1 MDLGWCSDDSLLAS
15 CSLDN
20 TIHIWNMSN
29 GTPVAV
35 LKGHSSLVKG
45 VAWDPVGSFLASQ
58 SDDKSIIIWR
68 TSDWSLVR
76 KLEGHW
82 EKSVSIFVM
91 LIVWLKER
99 EICVMGVA

>member
-29 GTPVAV
+29 GAPVAV

-82 EKSVSIFVM
+82 EKSVSI
-91 LIVWLKER
+91 LIYLCIAQGGNKY
-99 EICVMGVA
+99 

>member
-20 TIHIWNMSN
+20 TIRIWNMSN
-29 GTPVAV
+29 GAQVSV

-68 TSDWSLVR
+68 TSDWSLAR

-82 EKSVSIFVM
+82 EKSVSM
-91 LIVWLKER
+91 LI
-99 EICVMGVA
+99 CVYCGLM